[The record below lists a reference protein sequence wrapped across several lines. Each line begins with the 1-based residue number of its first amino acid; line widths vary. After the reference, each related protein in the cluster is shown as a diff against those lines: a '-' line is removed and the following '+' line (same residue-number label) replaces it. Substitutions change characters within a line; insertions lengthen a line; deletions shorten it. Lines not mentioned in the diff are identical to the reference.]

1 MNKKRNFAK
10 MALLG
15 ALLFGLASPTFVGCK
30 DYDDDIKDLQ
40 EQITSNKKEID
51 DILQK
56 IKDGQ
61 YVQKVEPVAE
71 GIKITLG
78 SGDVVTIKNG
88 TNGING
94 TNGTNG
100 IDGVDGVSPILYI
113 ETIDGVDWFVDQNG
127 VKVGKVPVP
136 TPGTPGEPG
145 QPGEPGIPG
154 EPGVSGKSPYIIGT
168 DDINGL
174 ATVGNWAVYDDATK
188 AWKDSG
194 VKALNAVDF
203 HSAYVVEETD
213 AFILNV
219 WNNETEAYESFNLP
233 KSVDYIQSLVF
244 NPTYS
249 MEGLVNIVPVFR
261 LFDDQTTPGEEVGLL
276 TSNMDIDFILTP
288 LAARPN
294 ISEENLSFILKETK
308 TRSVAP
314 ELLVNEN
321 GMKNLDNG
329 FSLNVSLKGMS
340 DELYS
345 NWRKGWVAF
354 LQVKNDKVGIDY
366 TTAAISIYNVSIYTS
381 DLELCNAEGNQ
392 SRELAY
398 NSDEIV
404 DLDSEIKLYDDEF
417 LENMNF
423 DLSGVTYTVIYS
435 YENYAGNT
443 IATADAAGFVVEG
456 NTVKMK
462 EAKTNYIG
470 NKCIANVVAKLG
482 EVELVSDSYT
492 ITITAEPIVVAY
504 ANDEIFGQSGAVK
517 EWANA
522 SVNFYFG
529 SATASSGDFQKKLY
543 TAAGCA
549 TLTEFLALVD
559 ETEFATNLAAQ
570 ANGVKFVWY
579 GAAATSAQYKGL
591 RIVAPLTAEWKTYDL
606 AIDIP
611 LSNGTVIKFSTT
623 IDLTMPDLSGLLVK
637 RPAFWEGNQMLI
649 VGSKDNANPYLME
662 GNLLDA
668 YNSYT
673 LPAGVTLSF
682 KKVTQTATATL
693 NGTKLT
699 WNGEEFDGT
708 NNIVSMIPMVTYGV
722 GGIEKEL
729 TSFNA
734 KFVNP
739 VKALTWTFAAKTLT
753 DNAAAVQ
760 SLALTEGLAMKD
772 RFGDNLIEASGAIKD
787 SYANIYGLEAI
798 QFAIV
803 KVEVDG
809 VEVENETKLSIT
821 NENKL
826 EWNNVGGAAIVKP
839 MTVTLKASMVN
850 TWGIQESQVVTV
862 TVKVNSGN

>member
-10 MALLG
+10 LALLG
-15 ALLFGLASPTFVGCK
+15 ALLCGLASPTFVGCK

-61 YVQKVEPVAE
+61 YVQKVETVAE

-88 TNGING
+88 TNG

-100 IDGVDGVSPILYI
+100 IDGVSPVLHI
-113 ETIDGVDWFVDQNG
+113 EAIDGVDWFVDQNG

-136 TPGTPGEPG
+136 TPGEPG
-145 QPGEPGIPG
+145 QPGEPGT
-154 EPGVSGKSPYIIGT
+154 PGVSGKSPYSIGEA
-168 DDINGL
+168 DVNGL
-174 ATVGNWAVYDDATK
+174 TAIGNWAVYDDETK

-194 VKALNAVDF
+194 VKALNVVDI

-219 WNNETEAYESFNLP
+219 WNNETEAYESFYLP

-249 MEGLVNIVPVFR
+249 VGGLANFVPVFR
-261 LFDDQTTPGEEVGLL
+261 LFDDKTTPGEKVGLL
-276 TSNMDIDFILTP
+276 TSNMNIDFILTP

-294 ISEENLSFILKETK
+294 ISEENLSFILKETVSLGRA
-308 TRSVAP
+308 TAP
-314 ELLVNEN
+314 ELIVNEN

-345 NWRKGWVAF
+345 SWRKGWTAF
-354 LQVKNDKVGIDY
+354 LQVQNDKVGIDY
-366 TTAAISIYNVSIYTS
+366 TTTAISIYNAGIYTS
-381 DLELCNAEGNQ
+381 DLELHNAEGDE

-404 DLDSEIKLYDDEF
+404 DLNSEIKLCDGYEL

-423 DLSGVTYTVIYS
+423 DLSGVTYTVTYT
-435 YENYAGNT
+435 YENYAGVT
-443 IATADAAGFVVEG
+443 IATADAAGFVVEDKD

-482 EVELVSDSYT
+482 EVELVSGTYT
-492 ITITAEPIVVAY
+492 ITVTAEPIVVKY
-504 ANDEIFGQSGAVK
+504 ANDEIFGQNGATK
-517 EWANA
+517 EWANEN
-522 SVNFYFG
+522 VNFYFG
-529 SATASSGDFQKKLY
+529 SATASSEDFQKKLY

-549 TLTEFLALVD
+549 TLDEFLALVD
-559 ETEFATNLAAQ
+559 DEFATNLAAQ

-579 GAAATSAQYKGL
+579 GANESVQYKGL

-606 AIDIP
+606 TIDIP
-611 LSNGTVIKFSTT
+611 LQNGTVIKFSTT

-649 VGSKDNANPYLME
+649 VGSKDGANPYLME

-668 YNSYT
+668 YNSYI
-673 LPAGVTLSF
+673 LPDGVTLSF
-682 KKVTQTATATL
+682 KKVTEAATVTL
-693 NGTKLT
+693 NATKLT

-708 NNIVSMIPMVTYGV
+708 NNIVSMIPVLTYGV

-729 TSFNA
+729 TSFDA

-760 SLALTEGLAMKD
+760 SLALTEGLVMKD
-772 RFGDNLIEASGAIKD
+772 RFGDDLIEATGAIKGD
-787 SYANIYGLEAI
+787 YATIYGLEAI

-821 NENKL
+821 NDNKL

-850 TWGIQESQVVTV
+850 AWGVQESQVVTV